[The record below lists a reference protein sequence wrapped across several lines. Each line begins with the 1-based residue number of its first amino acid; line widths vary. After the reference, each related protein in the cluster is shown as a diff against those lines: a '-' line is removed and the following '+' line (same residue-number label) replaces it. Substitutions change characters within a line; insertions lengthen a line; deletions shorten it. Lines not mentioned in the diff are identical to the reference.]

1 MKVIPA
7 IDLQDGHCVRLL
19 QGKPGSETVYGN
31 DPLEMALR
39 WQRDGAEWLHVVD
52 LDAAFG
58 RGEANRDAIRSIL
71 SQLQIPV
78 QVGGGIR
85 SRSEIGDLLESGA
98 ARIVFGTA
106 AVESPQLVREAMR
119 MAPDKVAVGV
129 DVRHGKVATRGWEGV
144 SSEDPVDFGKR
155 WKQLGASIFICTDIS
170 RDGSLEGPNIEAL
183 RHFAQQVGAR
193 IVASGGVSTL
203 DDLQRLRNLEPEGV
217 EAVIIGKALYEGAF
231 SLEQA
236 IEVTEY

>member
-7 IDLQDGHCVRLL
+7 IDLKDGRCVRLL
-19 QGKPGSETVYGN
+19 QGKRGSETVYGN

-39 WQRDGAEWLHVVD
+39 WQREGAEWLHVVD

-58 RGEANRDAIRSIL
+58 RGEANRDAIKSIL
-71 SQLQIPV
+71 NQLQIPV

-85 SRSEIGDLLESGA
+85 SRSEIGELLEAGA

-106 AVESPQLVREAMR
+106 AVENPELVQEALR
-119 MAPDKVAVGV
+119 MAPDKVVVGV
-129 DVRHGKVATRGWEGV
+129 DVRNGKVATRGWEEV
-144 SSEDPVDFGKR
+144 SSEDPAAFGKR
-155 WKQLGASIFICTDIS
+155 WKQLGVSIFICTDIS

-183 RHFAQQVGAR
+183 SYFAQQTGAR
-193 IVASGGVSTL
+193 IIASGGVSTL
-203 DDLQRLRNLEPEGV
+203 EDLQRLRNLEPKGV
-217 EAVIIGKALYEGAF
+217 EAVIIGKALYENTF

-236 IEVTEY
+236 IEVTE